1 MKPIAVFQAVLL
13 ALSLAPQANAQ
24 TQSRLV
30 AGASWSSGMPC
41 PDSVRFIYPPSV
53 GGDLG
58 TKPFLP
64 FNKLVDYQCD
74 IPSGAQWLFAT
85 AGRSFDAKGR
95 IVADTVWRADNP
107 SEPLRPFERSEYGYA
122 ADGRSDTLVKSAWQ
136 NGDWQPSQ
144 RTTKTYSPSGKPA
157 ETLLENRVTGS
168 WARQTR
174 TVWAYD
180 VADSLV
186 SRRSERF
193 WNGQWVQEG
202 LAEWT
207 FDALH
212 RLVRKS
218 VSYSGNQT
226 QTSLWEYD
234 AAGYATLEIN
244 IQTNMGSASSDTTTF
259 EYTPA
264 HDSVTILKTQMW
276 GLSERLRQK
285 LSPAGRV
292 TQEWHDN
299 ASPAGFE
306 PDYQRFKFYDAAG
319 RVLVDSFLQWDGAAY
334 RPSGLHQ
341 FKYTPTGNPLLNTHY
356 LFENGL
362 PKKEQKWEYAYN
374 AYDQL
379 TSDKYFSG
387 QGNVWVLEDWRRYY
401 YEAYEPVSVAQP
413 SVAQPLV
420 LVPNPVSGQI
430 LLPNDPDLS
439 GLARIFDVNGRAV
452 WQGRVQPGAVI
463 QLGHLPVG
471 IYVFSLQTG
480 AGSNRV
486 GRFVKI

>member
-1 MKPIAVFQAVLL
+1 M
-13 ALSLAPQANAQ
+13 
-24 TQSRLV
+24 

-41 PDSVRFIYPPSV
+41 PDSVRFIYPPGV
-53 GGDLG
+53 GGDLD

-64 FNKLVDYQCD
+64 FSRLVDYQCD

-95 IVADTVWRADNP
+95 IVADTAWRADNP

-122 ADGRSDTLVKSAWQ
+122 ADERSDTLVKSAWQ

-144 RTTKTYSPSGKPA
+144 RTTKTYSPSGKPI
-157 ETLLENRVTGS
+157 EELLENWGTGG

-193 WNGQWVQEG
+193 WNSQWVQETST
-202 LAEWT
+202 EWT
-207 FDALH
+207 FDGLH
-212 RLVRKS
+212 RVVRIIA
-218 VSYSGNQT
+218 
-226 QTSLWEYD
+226 TSPLGIVESRWQYD
-234 AAGYATLEIN
+234 SEGYQILEIRT
-244 IQTNMGSASSDTTTF
+244 ISDAGGSFSDTTSHD
-259 EYTPA
+259 YTPT
-264 HDSVTILKTQMW
+264 HDSVTIQTRYFGGAIKQYH
-276 GLSERLRQK
+276 QK
-285 LSPAGRV
+285 LNAAGQV
-292 TQEWHDN
+292 VSEWSEYDAN
-299 ASPAGFE
+299 DGNGFMRE
-306 PDYQRFKFYDAAG
+306 SQSFKFYNAAG
-319 RVLVDSFLQWDGAAY
+319 LLTVDSFLQWDGTAY

-341 FKYTPTGNPLLNTHY
+341 FKYTPTRKPLLNTHY

-387 QGNVWVLEDWRRYY
+387 QGNAWVLEDWRRYY
-401 YEAYEPVSVAQP
+401 YEAYEPVSVVQP

-439 GLARIFDVNGRAV
+439 GLARIFDVNGRVV

-463 QLGHLPVG
+463 ELGHLPVG

-486 GRFVKI
+486 GRFVKM